1 MFAPKFSFEQ
11 EQQFFL
17 DIQQSIEN
25 KNFERLILSQYKGE
39 LADLEKMTFRMI
51 ELQGQPTLSC
61 LYHHTTHD
69 ITKNYAMDEGLEKIA
84 ELLNL
89 SKQANLF
96 TLNQDIQL
104 KKNKKKAMFNI
115 QKKLGSAT
123 KVEQHQHNREKQ
135 RYVQQHS
142 PFLKHLGITD
152 EKGQI
157 IPSMARKWKQINKFI
172 EIFSNA
178 YEQIDAS
185 QQELNIVDFG
195 SGKGY
200 LTFALYDY
208 LLAQHKTPL
217 ITGVELRSNL
227 VEFCQNVADQVGFHH
242 LDFFEGDVRSYQPD
256 ERGLNEASLHPS
268 ARREPRSS
276 DLDVMIALHACDIAT
291 DFAIHTGIRLNA
303 SMIMCAPCCHKE
315 LRPQLKSPDVLQP
328 MLQFGIHAGQQAE
341 MLTDTLRA
349 LLLKAYGYETK
360 VFEFVALEHTSKNK
374 MILATKRKDI
384 QQPDPN
390 IMQQIQA
397 LKAMYGIEKQSL
409 ELLLQDQMPVENL
422 GCKC

>member
-1 MFAPKFSFEQ
+1 MFAPNFSFEQ

-25 KNFERLILSQYKGE
+25 QSFDRLILSQYKGE
-39 LADLEKMTFRMI
+39 LAQLEKMTFRQI
-51 ELQGQPTLSC
+51 ELQGQATLSC
-61 LYHHTTHD
+61 LYHYPTQD
-69 ITKNYAMDEGLEKIA
+69 MTKNYSIDEGLEKIA
-84 ELLNL
+84 ELLSQ

-96 TLNQDIQL
+96 TLHEDVQL
-104 KKNKKKAMFNI
+104 KKNKKKAMLSR
-115 QKKLGSAT
+115 QKKQAEAT
-123 KVEQHQHNREKQ
+123 KIEQQHNREKH
-135 RYVQQHS
+135 RYVQQQS

-152 EKGQI
+152 EKGQV

-185 QQELNIVDFG
+185 QQALNIVDFG

-208 LLAQHKTPL
+208 LQAQNKTPL

-227 VEFCQNVADQVGFHH
+227 VEFCQQVADEVGFNH
-242 LDFFEGDVRSYQPD
+242 LDFFEGDVRSYQP
-256 ERGLNEASLHPS
+256 AK
-268 ARREPRSS
+268 
-276 DLDVMIALHACDIAT
+276 LDVMIALHACDIAT

-315 LRPQLKSPDVLQP
+315 LRPQLKSPEVLQP

-360 VFEFVALEHTSKNK
+360 VFEFVSLEHTSKNK

-384 QQPDPN
+384 QQPDEK
-390 IMQQIQA
+390 IMQQIQT
-397 LKAMYGIEKQSL
+397 LKEMYGIQKQSL
-409 ELLLQDQMPVENL
+409 ELLLQDQMPIENI

>member
-25 KNFERLILSQYKGE
+25 KSFERLILSQYKGD

-51 ELQGQPTLSC
+51 ELQGQATLSC
-61 LYHHTTHD
+61 LYHHITQD
-69 ITKNYAMDEGLEKIA
+69 ITKNYAIAEGLEKIA

-104 KKNKKKAMFNI
+104 KKNKKKAMLNI
-115 QKKLGSAT
+115 QKKQASAT

-135 RYVQQHS
+135 RYVQQQS

-227 VEFCQNVADQVGFHH
+227 VEFCQNVANQVGFNH
-242 LDFFEGDVRSYQPD
+242 LDFFEGDVRSYQP
-256 ERGLNEASLHPS
+256 AK
-268 ARREPRSS
+268 
-276 DLDVMIALHACDIAT
+276 LDVMIALHACDIAT

-315 LRPQLKSPDVLQP
+315 LRPQLHSPEVLQP

-384 QQPDPN
+384 QQPDPK
-390 IMQQIQA
+390 IMQQIHA

>member
-1 MFAPKFSFEQ
+1 MFAPNFSFEQ

-25 KNFERLILSQYKGE
+25 KSFDRLILSQYKGE
-39 LADLEKMTFRMI
+39 LAHLEKITFRMI
-51 ELQGQPTLSC
+51 ELQGQATLSC
-61 LYHHTTHD
+61 LYHHTTQD
-69 ITKNYAMDEGLEKIA
+69 ITKNYSITEGLEKIA
-84 ELLNL
+84 ELLAQ

-104 KKNKKKAMFNI
+104 KKNKKKAMLNS
-115 QKKLGSAT
+115 QKKQAAMD
-123 KVEQHQHNREKQ
+123 KVEQQQHNREKQ
-135 RYVQQHS
+135 RYVQQQS

-157 IPSMARKWKQINKFI
+157 VPSMARKWKQINKFI

-178 YEQIDAS
+178 YEQIDAA

-208 LLAQHKTPL
+208 LQAQQKTPL

-227 VEFCQNVADQVGFHH
+227 VEFCQHVADQVGFNH
-242 LDFFEGDVRSYQPD
+242 LDFFEGDVRSYQP
-256 ERGLNEASLHPS
+256 EK
-268 ARREPRSS
+268 
-276 DLDVMIALHACDIAT
+276 LDVMIALHACDIAT

-315 LRPQLKSPDVLQP
+315 LRPQLQSPEVLQP

-341 MLTDTLRA
+341 MLTDSLRA

-360 VFEFVALEHTSKNK
+360 VFEFVSLEHTSKNK

-384 QQPDPN
+384 QQPDAK

-409 ELLLQDQMPVENL
+409 ELLLQDQMPVENI

>member
-25 KNFERLILSQYKGE
+25 KSFERLILSQYKGE

-61 LYHHTTHD
+61 LYHHTTQD
-69 ITKNYAMDEGLEKIA
+69 ITKNYAIAEGLEKIA

-115 QKKLGSAT
+115 QKKQASAT

-135 RYVQQHS
+135 RYVDQHS
-142 PFLKHLGITD
+142 SFSMHLGITD

-242 LDFFEGDVRSYQPD
+242 LDFFEGDVRSYQP
-256 ERGLNEASLHPS
+256 AK
-268 ARREPRSS
+268 
-276 DLDVMIALHACDIAT
+276 LDVMIALHACDIAT

-315 LRPQLKSPDVLQP
+315 LRPQLKSPEVLQP

-409 ELLLQDQMPVENL
+409 ELLLNL
-422 GCKC
+422 NSIISGIKF

>member
-25 KNFERLILSQYKGE
+25 KSFERLVLSQYKGE

-51 ELQGQPTLSC
+51 ELQGQATLSC
-61 LYHHTTHD
+61 LYHHTTQD
-69 ITKNYAMDEGLEKIA
+69 ITKNYAIAEGLEKIA

-115 QKKLGSAT
+115 QKKQASAT

-135 RYVQQHS
+135 RYVDQHS
-142 PFLKHLGITD
+142 SFLMHLGITD

-242 LDFFEGDVRSYQPD
+242 LDFFEGDVRSYQP
-256 ERGLNEASLHPS
+256 AK
-268 ARREPRSS
+268 
-276 DLDVMIALHACDIAT
+276 LDVMIALHACDIAT

-315 LRPQLKSPDVLQP
+315 LRPQLKSPEVLQP

>member
-25 KNFERLILSQYKGE
+25 KSFERLVLSQYKGE

-51 ELQGQPTLSC
+51 ELQGQATLSC
-61 LYHHTTHD
+61 LYHHTTQD
-69 ITKNYAMDEGLEKIA
+69 ITKNYAIAEGLEKIA

-89 SKQANLF
+89 SKQENLF
-96 TLNQDIQL
+96 TLDQDMQL
-104 KKNKKKAMFNI
+104 KKNKKKAMLNI
-115 QKKLGSAT
+115 QKKQASAT

-135 RYVQQHS
+135 RYVQQQS

-242 LDFFEGDVRSYQPD
+242 LDFFEGDVRSYQP
-256 ERGLNEASLHPS
+256 AK
-268 ARREPRSS
+268 
-276 DLDVMIALHACDIAT
+276 LDVMIALHACDIAT

-315 LRPQLKSPDVLQP
+315 LRPQLKSPEVLQP

-384 QQPDPN
+384 QQPDPK

-409 ELLLQDQMPVENL
+409 ELLLQDQMPVENI

>member
-17 DIQQSIEN
+17 EIQQSIEN
-25 KNFERLILSQYKGE
+25 NSFDRLILSQYKGE
-39 LADLEKMTFRMI
+39 MTDLEKMTFRII
-51 ELQGQPTLSC
+51 ELQNQSMLSC
-61 LYHHTTHD
+61 LYHYKTQD
-69 ITKNYAMDEGLEKIA
+69 ITKNYPIEEGLEKIA
-84 ELLNL
+84 ELLAQ

-96 TLNQDIQL
+96 TMHQDIQL
-104 KKNKKKAMFNI
+104 KKNKKKAMLNA
-115 QKKLGSAT
+115 QKKQIS
-123 KVEQHQHNREKQ
+123 VNQ
-135 RYVQQHS
+135 VQQHHDREKRRFVQQQS

-152 EKGQI
+152 EKAQI

-208 LLAQHKTPL
+208 LLEQNKTPL

-227 VEFCQNVADQVGFHH
+227 VQFCQKVADDVGFNH
-242 LDFFEGDVRSYQPD
+242 LDFFEGDVRSYAP
-256 ERGLNEASLHPS
+256 EK
-268 ARREPRSS
+268 
-276 DLDVMIALHACDIAT
+276 LDVMIALHACDVAT

-315 LRPQLKSPDVLQP
+315 LRPQLKSPEVLQP

-360 VFEFVALEHTSKNK
+360 VFEFVSLEHTSKNK
-374 MILATKRKDI
+374 MILATKRKDV
-384 QQPDPN
+384 QQPDPK

-397 LKAMYGIEKQSL
+397 LKQMYGIQKQSL
-409 ELLLQDQMPVENL
+409 ELLLQDQMPIENL

>member
-1 MFAPKFSFEQ
+1 MFAPNFSFEQ

-25 KNFERLILSQYKGE
+25 KSFDRLILSQYKGE
-39 LADLEKMTFRMI
+39 LAHLEKITFRMI
-51 ELQGQPTLSC
+51 QLQGQATLSC
-61 LYHHTTHD
+61 LYHHTTQD
-69 ITKNYAMDEGLEKIA
+69 ITKNYSMSEGLEKIA
-84 ELLNL
+84 ELLAQ

-96 TLNQDIQL
+96 ILNQDIQL
-104 KKNKKKAMFNI
+104 KKNKKKAMLTR
-115 QKKLGSAT
+115 QKKQAAT
-123 KVEQHQHNREKQ
+123 NKLEQQQHNREKQ
-135 RYVQQHS
+135 RYVQQQS

-152 EKGQI
+152 EKEQI
-157 IPSMARKWKQINKFI
+157 VPSMARKWKQINKFI

-178 YEQIDAS
+178 YEQIDAA

-208 LLAQHKTPL
+208 LQAQQKTPL

-227 VEFCQNVADQVGFHH
+227 VEFCQHVADQVGFNH
-242 LDFFEGDVRSYQPD
+242 LDFFEGDVRSYQP
-256 ERGLNEASLHPS
+256 EK
-268 ARREPRSS
+268 
-276 DLDVMIALHACDIAT
+276 LDVMIALHACDIAT

-315 LRPQLKSPDVLQP
+315 LRPQLQSPEVLQP

-341 MLTDTLRA
+341 MLTDSLRA

-360 VFEFVALEHTSKNK
+360 VFEFVSLEHTSKNK

-384 QQPDPN
+384 QQPDAK

-409 ELLLQDQMPVENL
+409 ELLLQDQMPVENI

>member
-25 KNFERLILSQYKGE
+25 KSFERLVLSQYKGE

-61 LYHHTTHD
+61 LYHHTTQD
-69 ITKNYAMDEGLEKIA
+69 ITKNYAIAEGLEKIA

-104 KKNKKKAMFNI
+104 KKNKKKAMLNI
-115 QKKLGSAT
+115 QKKQASAT

-135 RYVQQHS
+135 RYVDQHS
-142 PFLKHLGITD
+142 SFLMHLGITD

-157 IPSMARKWKQINKFI
+157 IPSMARKWKQINKFV
-172 EIFSNA
+172 EIFSGA
-178 YEQIDAS
+178 LSHIQLPEQ
-185 QQELNIVDFG
+185 LRVVDFG

-208 LLAQHKTPL
+208 LLKQDLNPFV
-217 ITGVELRSNL
+217 TGVELNSKM
-227 VEFCQNVADQVGFHH
+227 VEFCQEVANKSDFQQ
-242 LDFFEGDVRSYQPD
+242 LDFFQGDVRTYQP
-256 ERGLNEASLHPS
+256 ER
-268 ARREPRSS
+268 
-276 DLDVMIALHACDIAT
+276 LDVMIALHACDVAT

-303 SMIMCAPCCHKE
+303 EMIMCAPCCHKE
-315 LRPQLKSPDVLQP
+315 LRPQLKAPLVLQP

-341 MLTDTLRA
+341 MLTDTIRA

-374 MILATKRKDI
+374 MILATKCKDY
-384 QQPDPN
+384 QAPDVAVLA
-390 IMQQIQA
+390 QIQA
-397 LKAMYGIEKQSL
+397 LKEMYGIQKHSL
-409 ELLLQDQMPVENL
+409 ELLLNNQWDQQDV

>member
-25 KNFERLILSQYKGE
+25 KSFERLILSQYKGD

-51 ELQGQPTLSC
+51 ELQGQATLSC
-61 LYHHTTHD
+61 LYHHTTQD
-69 ITKNYAMDEGLEKIA
+69 ITKNYATAEGLEKIA
-84 ELLNL
+84 DLLAQ

-96 TLNQDIQL
+96 TLDQDIQL
-104 KKNKKKAMFNI
+104 KKNKKKAMLNI
-115 QKKLGSAT
+115 RKKQASSA

-135 RYVQQHS
+135 RYVDQHS
-142 PFLKHLGITD
+142 SFLMHLGITD

-242 LDFFEGDVRSYQPD
+242 LDFFEGDVRSYQP
-256 ERGLNEASLHPS
+256 AK
-268 ARREPRSS
+268 
-276 DLDVMIALHACDIAT
+276 LDVMIALHACDIAT

-315 LRPQLKSPDVLQP
+315 LRPQLKSPEVLQP